1 MQHSVPE
8 NIAPTIPKFLAELH
22 ERTPIS
28 LNPLRSCSFSGSDV
42 NVDPGPDMGV
52 SYDIDAMNRPKTPPR
67 AKPAPPERTVLAGQD
82 SMPICIC
89 GEGVSRWYDG
99 GERGGGTALMI
110 CCWRRSSGDM
120 FSLLPRPPSGL
131 KPPKLMVGAGLGWSR
146 EAGVRSGGV
155 VGRKEARRLKISLE
169 VEFGIVPRN
178 GVFRVVHGPTVAP
191 QETTEPSRYM
201 FGYS

>member
-1 MQHSVPE
+1 
-8 NIAPTIPKFLAELH
+8 
-22 ERTPIS
+22 
-28 LNPLRSCSFSGSDV
+28 
-42 NVDPGPDMGV
+42 
-52 SYDIDAMNRPKTPPR
+52 
-67 AKPAPPERTVLAGQD
+67 
-82 SMPICIC
+82 
-89 GEGVSRWYDG
+89 
-99 GERGGGTALMI
+99 
-110 CCWRRSSGDM
+110 
-120 FSLLPRPPSGL
+120 
-131 KPPKLMVGAGLGWSR
+131 MVGAGLGWSR

>member
-1 MQHSVPE
+1 
-8 NIAPTIPKFLAELH
+8 
-22 ERTPIS
+22 
-28 LNPLRSCSFSGSDV
+28 
-42 NVDPGPDMGV
+42 
-52 SYDIDAMNRPKTPPR
+52 MNRPKTPPR

-155 VGRKEARRLKISLE
+155 VGRQEARRLKISLE

-178 GVFRVVHGPTVAP
+178 GVFRVAHGPTAAP
-191 QETTEPSRYM
+191 QKTLQNPAGICSGTRRVRTTNWSSVFSQFCDCTGLFYIVQ
-201 FGYS
+201 Y